1 MNTPI
6 TVEELI
12 EMLKKFPKESVIVN
26 LDLEPA
32 AVHLDMEC
40 EGVVIE
46 VE

>member
-1 MNTPI
+1 MNTPT

-12 EMLKKFPKESVIVN
+12 EMLKNFPKEAVIVN

-32 AVHLDMEC
+32 AIHLDMER
-40 EGVVIE
+40 EGLVIE